1 MDLMDLKPLEPHDHK
16 LMTQK
21 SDVTD
26 AALAEMSFEEAV
38 AEIEA
43 IVERLEQG
51 EAPLDQ
57 SVRDYERGIALK
69 LHCEELLRQAQ
80 LRIETIEARKPAEN
94 TTESS

>member
-1 MDLMDLKPLEPHDHK
+1 
-16 LMTQK
+16 MTQK

-80 LRIETIEARKPAEN
+80 LRIEKIEAR
-94 TTESS
+94 